1 MSENTQDIINE
12 KGAEALSTAVENSV
26 NEELRKQMNEE
37 FVDPSGGVHEELETH
52 TSAEYNAD
60 NIRVLEGL
68 EAVRIRPGMYIG
80 STSQRGLHHCIYE
93 IVDNSIDEALA
104 GYCTDI
110 YVTIHKDNSVT
121 VEDNGRGIPVDI
133 KPDSGKSALE
143 IVHTV
148 LHAGGKFGDGGY
160 KVSGGLHGVG
170 ASVVNALSEK
180 YVVEVCRQGHVWR
193 QEYMRGEPLAPVEKG
208 EATDKTGTKT
218 TWWPDPEI
226 FTETTEIDC
235 DVIANRLRE
244 MAFLNKGLKIIFS
257 RHDSEEVETFH
268 YEGGIGSYV
277 EFLNKN
283 KTVLHDKPI
292 YIDKVIG
299 DIQVEVAMQYTDSY
313 QESVLSFANNINTH
327 SGGTH
332 LTGFRNSI
340 TRVLNDY
347 ARKNNILK
355 DSEQNLSGEDV
366 REGLTA
372 IVSVKIPNPEFEGQT
387 KEKLGSQEAMGAV
400 QDAVR
405 DKLQEWL
412 EFNPKLAKMILEKTL
427 QAQRAREAAR
437 KARELTRRKSVLE
450 NSTLPGKL
458 ADCSNREPEKCEI
471 FLVEGDSAGG
481 SAKQGRNRMFQA
493 ILPLRG
499 KILNVEKARLDRIY
513 ANNEIQSMVQA
524 FGIKI
529 SRNAEEVE
537 IDKLRYHKIII
548 MTDAD
553 VDGAHIRTLML
564 TFFFRYARPLIEQGY
579 VYIAQPPLFKVT
591 QGKSSEYLFNE
602 HVLDKMLKER
612 GIKNLSLS
620 DKNKKNV
627 KTGEELLD
635 LIKNMSEFYRSYNN
649 PILNLYPAVFLR
661 GLVRSDIILEDFDN
675 QSKMNEICDYLNHYL
690 QDHAKNYNIQE
701 AENYKVEVKY
711 NPENSKYSFIL
722 HLNDEEHV
730 VLNQNIIKSSE
741 YKKLKTSYPLIRDFL
756 IEESDG
762 LLLETD
768 TEKYEINSFEKLQ
781 KLIDE
786 RGSRGLQIQ
795 RFKGLGEMMPQQLW
809 ETTMDPSTRTLL
821 KVNLEDAML
830 CDQLFDVLMGDKVEP
845 RRDFIETNAVYATN
859 IDT

>member
-1 MSENTQDIINE
+1 MAENTQEVIND
-12 KGAEALSTAVENSV
+12 KGMEALKEVEKQQEK
-26 NEELRKQMNEE
+26 EEVYEAI
-37 FVDPSGGVHEELETH
+37 ETH
-52 TSAEYNAD
+52 TSADYNAD

-93 IVDNSIDEALA
+93 IVDNSIDESLA
-104 GYCTDI
+104 GFCTDI
-110 YVTIHKDNSVT
+110 HVTIHKDNSIT

-180 YVVEVCRQGHVWR
+180 YIVEVSRQGYVWR
-193 QEYMRGEPLAPVEKG
+193 QEYMRGEPLTPVEKI
-208 EATDKTGTKT
+208 EPTDKTGTKT

-268 YEGGIGSYV
+268 YVGGIGSYV

-283 KTVLHDKPI
+283 KNVLHEKPI
-292 YIDKVIG
+292 YIDKVVG
-299 DIQVEVAMQYTDSY
+299 DIQVEVAMQYTEAY
-313 QESVLSFANNINTH
+313 TESVLSFANNINTH

-355 DSEQNLSGEDV
+355 DSDQNLSGEDV

-400 QDAVR
+400 QDAVK

-412 EFNPKLAKMILEKTL
+412 EFNPKIAKMILDKTL

-437 KARELTRRKSVLE
+437 KARELTRRKTVLE

-471 FLVEGDSAGG
+471 FIVEGDSAGG

-513 ANNEIQSMVQA
+513 GNNEIQSMVQA

-529 SRNAEEVE
+529 SRNEEEVE

-591 QGKSSEYLFNE
+591 QGKTSEYLFNE

-612 GIKNLSLS
+612 GIKNLTLS

-627 KTGEELLD
+627 KTGDDLLG
-635 LIKNMSEFYRSYNN
+635 LIKNMSEFYHSYNN

-661 GLVRSDIILEDFDN
+661 GLVRSDIKIEDFDS
-675 QSKMNEICDYLNHYL
+675 QSKMNEVCEYLNHYL
-690 QDHAKNYNIQE
+690 IDHAENYNIQE
-701 AENYKVEVKY
+701 AKNYKVEVKY

-730 VLNQNIIKSSE
+730 VLTPNIIKSSE
-741 YKKLKTSYPLIRDFL
+741 YKRLKSSYPLIRDFL
-756 IEESDG
+756 IEETDG

-768 TEKYEINSFEKLQ
+768 TEKYEINSFDKLQ
-781 KLIDE
+781 KIIDE
-786 RGSRGLQIQ
+786 RGQKGLQIQ

-809 ETTMDPSTRTLL
+809 ETTMDPATRTLL
-821 KVNLEDAML
+821 KVNIEDAML

-845 RRDFIETNAVYATN
+845 RRDFIESNAVYATN

>member
-1 MSENTQDIINE
+1 MTESIVNDN
-12 KGAEALSTAVENSV
+12 GLEALKAVE
-26 NEELRKQMNEE
+26 QI
-37 FVDPSGGVHEELETH
+37 ETK
-52 TSAEYNAD
+52 TSADYGAS

-68 EAVRIRPGMYIG
+68 EAVRMRPGMYIG

-93 IVDNSIDEALA
+93 IVDNSIDESLA
-104 GYCTDI
+104 GFCTDI
-110 YVTIHKDNSVT
+110 IVSVNPDNSVT

-133 KPDSGKSALE
+133 KPETGKSALE

-180 YVVEVCRQGHVWR
+180 YKVEVSRQGFVWR
-193 QEYMRGEPLAPVEKG
+193 QEYMRGEPLTPVEKG
-208 EATDKTGTKT
+208 EPTDKTGTKT
-218 TWWPDPEI
+218 TFWADPEI
-226 FTETTEIDC
+226 FTETTEIDR

-244 MAFLNKGLKIIFS
+244 MAFLNKGLKIIFKDI
-257 RHDSEEVETFH
+257 RTNKEETFH
-268 YEGGIGSYV
+268 YAGGIASYV

-292 YIDKVIG
+292 YIDKMV
-299 DIQVEVAMQYTDSY
+299 DNMQVEVAMQYTEAY
-313 QESVLSFANNINTH
+313 NESVLSFANNINTN

-372 IVSVKIPNPEFEGQT
+372 IVSVKLPNPEFEGQT

-412 EFNPKLAKMILEKTL
+412 EFNPKLAKVILEKTL

-437 KARELTRRKSVLE
+437 KARELTRRKTVLE

-513 ANNEIQSMVQA
+513 GNNEIQSMVQA
-524 FGIKI
+524 FGINI
-529 SRNAEEVE
+529 SKNEEEVNLE
-537 IDKLRYHKIII
+537 KLRYHKIII

-564 TFFFRYARPLIEQGY
+564 TFFFRYARPLIENGF
-579 VYIAQPPLFKVT
+579 VYIAQPPLYKIT
-591 QGKSSEYLFNE
+591 TGKTSEYLFNE
-602 HVLDKMLKER
+602 HALDKMLKER

-620 DKNKKNV
+620 DKSKSKT
-627 KTGEELLD
+627 KTGDDLLE
-635 LIKNMSEFYRSYNN
+635 LIKNMSAFYNSYNN
-649 PILNLYPAVFLR
+649 PILNLYPAVALR
-661 GLVRSDIILEDFDN
+661 GLVRSNITFDDFDS
-675 QSKMNEICDYLNHYL
+675 QDRMNEIVEYLNHYL
-690 QDHAKNYNIQE
+690 KDHAKNYNIKE
-701 AENYKVEVKY
+701 AENYVCSLKY
-711 NPENSKYSFIL
+711 NPENAKYSIQ
-722 HLNDEEHV
+722 LNINEEEHV
-730 VLNQNIIKSSE
+730 VINQSIIKSSE
-741 YKKLKTSYPLIRDFL
+741 YKRLKSAYPLIRDFL
-756 IEESDG
+756 IEEEQS
-762 LLLETD
+762 LILETD
-768 TEKYEINSFEKLQ
+768 TEQYEITSFDKLQ
-781 KLIDE
+781 KLIDD
-786 RGSRGLQIQ
+786 RGQKGLTIQ

-809 ETTMDPSTRTLL
+809 ETTMDPATRTLL
-821 KVNLEDAML
+821 KVTIEDAML
-830 CDQLFDVLMGDKVEP
+830 CDQLFDILMGDKVEP
-845 RRDFIETNAVYATN
+845 RRDFIESNAVYATN

>member
-1 MSENTQDIINE
+1 MAEQDM
-12 KGAEALSTAVENSV
+12 GLEALKEVEHKQI
-26 NEELRKQMNEE
+26 EEQIEE
-37 FVDPSGGVHEELETH
+37 IETK
-52 TSAEYNAD
+52 TSDHYDAS

-68 EAVRIRPGMYIG
+68 EAVRMRPGMYIG

-93 IVDNSIDEALA
+93 IVDNSIDESLA
-104 GYCTDI
+104 GFCTEI
-110 YVTIHKDNSVT
+110 KVTVNMDNSVT

-133 KPDSGKSALE
+133 KPETGKSALE

-180 YVVEVCRQGHVWR
+180 YIVEVSRQGYVWR
-193 QEYMRGEPLAPVEKG
+193 QEYMRGEPVAPVEKC
-208 EATDKTGTKT
+208 EPTDKTGTKT
-218 TWWPDPEI
+218 TFWPDPEI
-226 FTETTEIDC
+226 FTETTEIDR

-244 MAFLNKGLKIIFS
+244 MAFLNKGLKIVFIDG
-257 RHDSEEVETFH
+257 HTNKEEVFH

-283 KTVLHDKPI
+283 KNVLHEKPI
-292 YIDKVIG
+292 YIDKVV
-299 DIQVEVAMQYTDSY
+299 DNMQVEVAMQYTDAY
-313 QESVLSFANNINTH
+313 NESVLSFANNINTH

-355 DSEQNLSGEDV
+355 DSDQNLSGEDV

-372 IVSVKIPNPEFEGQT
+372 IVSVKLPNPEFEGQT

-412 EFNPKLAKMILEKTL
+412 EFNPKTAKIILEKTL

-437 KARELTRRKSVLE
+437 KARELTRRKTVLE

-471 FLVEGDSAGG
+471 YIVEGDSAGG

-499 KILNVEKARLDRIY
+499 KILNVEKARLDKIY
-513 ANNEIQSMVQA
+513 GNNEIQSMVQA
-524 FGIKI
+524 FGINI
-529 SRNAEEVE
+529 SKNEEEVDIE
-537 IDKLRYHKIII
+537 KLRYHKIII

-553 VDGAHIRTLML
+553 VDGAHIRTLLL
-564 TFFFRYARPLIEQGY
+564 TFFFRYAKPLIDNGF

-591 QGKSSEYLFNE
+591 QGKTSEYLFNE
-602 HVLDKMLKER
+602 HALDKMLKER

-620 DKNKKNV
+620 DKSKSKV
-627 KTGEELLD
+627 KTGEELLE
-635 LIKNMSEFYRSYNN
+635 LIKNMSAFYNSYNN
-649 PILNLYPAVFLR
+649 PILNLFPAVVLR
-661 GLVRSDIILEDFDN
+661 GLVRSNIIPDDFDN
-675 QSKMNEICDYLNHYL
+675 QSRMNEIIEYLNHYL
-690 QDHAKNYNIQE
+690 QDHAENYNIKE
-701 AENYKVEVKY
+701 AENYVCSLKY
-711 NPENSKYSFIL
+711 NPENAKYAIQ
-722 HLNDEEHV
+722 LNFNEEEHV
-730 VLNQNIIKSSE
+730 LITQSIVKSSE
-741 YKKLKTSYPLIRDFL
+741 YKRLKDAYPLIRDFL
-756 IEESDG
+756 IEEEQS
-762 LLLETD
+762 LILETD
-768 TEKYEINSFEKLQ
+768 TEQYEITSFEKLQ
-781 KLIDE
+781 KLIDD
-786 RGSRGLQIQ
+786 RGQRGLTIQ

-809 ETTMDPSTRTLL
+809 ETTMDPATRTLL
-821 KVNLEDAML
+821 KVNIEDAML

-845 RRDFIETNAVYATN
+845 RRDFIEANAVYATN

>member
-1 MSENTQDIINE
+1 MSENTQDIIND

-37 FVDPSGGVHEELETH
+37 FVDPSGGVHEEIETH
-52 TSAEYNAD
+52 TSEEYNAD

-93 IVDNSIDEALA
+93 IVDNSIDESLA

-110 YVTIHKDNSVT
+110 HVTIHKDNSIT

-180 YVVEVCRQGHVWR
+180 YMVEVSRQGYVWR
-193 QEYMRGEPLAPVEKG
+193 QEYMRGEPLAPVERG

-257 RHDSEEVETFH
+257 RHDSENVETFH

-292 YIDKVIG
+292 YIDKVVG
-299 DIQVEVAMQYTDSY
+299 DLQVEVAMQYTDSY

-437 KARELTRRKSVLE
+437 KARELTRRKTVLE

-529 SRNAEEVE
+529 SRNPEEVE

-591 QGKSSEYLFNE
+591 QGKVSEYLFNE

-620 DKNKKNV
+620 DKAKKNV
-627 KTGEELLD
+627 KTGDALLE

-649 PILNLYPAVFLR
+649 PILNLFPAVFLR
-661 GLVRSDIILEDFDN
+661 GLVRSEITIEDFDS
-675 QSKMNEICDYLNHYL
+675 QSKMNEICEYLNHYL
-690 QDHAKNYNIQE
+690 IDHAKNYNIQE

-711 NPENSKYSFIL
+711 NNENAKYAFIL

-730 VLNQNIIKSSE
+730 ILNPNILKSTE
-741 YKKLKTSYPLIRDFL
+741 FKKLKASYPLIRDFL
-756 IEESDG
+756 IEETDG

-768 TEKYEINSFEKLQ
+768 TEKYDIDSFEKLQ
-781 KLIDE
+781 KIIDE
-786 RGSRGLQIQ
+786 RGQRGLQIQ

-809 ETTMDPSTRTLL
+809 ETTMDPATRTLL
-821 KVNLEDAML
+821 KVNVEDAML

>member
-1 MSENTQDIINE
+1 MSENSQEVIND
-12 KGAEALSTAVENSV
+12 KGLEALNEVENKQQEQQY
-26 NEELRKQMNEE
+26 EEI
-37 FVDPSGGVHEELETH
+37 ETH
-52 TSAEYNAD
+52 TSADYSAD

-93 IVDNSIDEALA
+93 IVDNSIDESLA
-104 GYCTDI
+104 GFCTDI
-110 YVTIHKDNSVT
+110 HVTIHKDNSVT

-180 YVVEVCRQGHVWR
+180 YIVEVSRQGYVWR
-193 QEYMRGEPLAPVEKG
+193 QEYMRGEPLAPVERG

-257 RHDSEEVETFH
+257 RHDSEDVEVFH

-283 KTVLHDKPI
+283 KTVLHEKPI
-292 YIDKVIG
+292 YIDKVVG
-299 DIQVEVAMQYTDSY
+299 DLQVEVAMQYTESY
-313 QESVLSFANNINTH
+313 TESVLSFANNINTH

-412 EFNPKLAKMILEKTL
+412 EFNPKIAKMIIEKTL

-437 KARELTRRKSVLE
+437 KARELTRRKTVLE

-513 ANNEIQSMVQA
+513 GNNEIQSMVQA

-529 SRNAEEVE
+529 SRNEEEVE

-591 QGKSSEYLFNE
+591 QGKTAEYLFNE

-620 DKNKKNV
+620 DMSKKNV
-627 KTGEELLD
+627 KTGEELLE

-661 GLVRSDIILEDFDN
+661 GLVRSEIKLEDFDS

-690 QDHAKNYNIQE
+690 TDHAQNYNIQE
-701 AENYKVEVKY
+701 AENYRVEVKY

-722 HLNDEEHV
+722 HLNEEEHV
-730 VLNQNIIKSSE
+730 ILNPSIIKSTE
-741 YKKLKTSYPLIRDFL
+741 FKKLKASYPLIRDFL
-756 IEESDG
+756 IEETNG

-768 TEKYEINSFEKLQ
+768 TEKHEINSFEKLQ
-781 KLIDE
+781 KIIDD
-786 RGSRGLQIQ
+786 RGQKGLQIQ

-809 ETTMDPSTRTLL
+809 ETTMDPATRTLL
-821 KVNLEDAML
+821 KVNIEDAML
-830 CDQLFDVLMGDKVEP
+830 CDQLFDILMGDKVEP

>member
-1 MSENTQDIINE
+1 MADSTQDITQE
-12 KGAEALSTAVENSV
+12 VETI
-26 NEELRKQMNEE
+26 
-37 FVDPSGGVHEELETH
+37 ETK
-52 TSAEYNAD
+52 TSDNYDAS

-93 IVDNSIDEALA
+93 IVDNSIDESLA
-104 GYCTDI
+104 GYCTEI
-110 YVTIHKDNSVT
+110 HVTVNKDNSVT

-133 KPDSGKSALE
+133 KPETGKSALE

-180 YVVEVCRQGHVWR
+180 YIVEVSRQGYVWR

-218 TWWPDPEI
+218 TFWPDPEI
-226 FTETTEIDC
+226 FTETTEIDK

-244 MAFLNKGLKIIFS
+244 MAFLNKGLKIIFI
-257 RHDSEEVETFH
+257 DGATGEQEVFH
-268 YEGGIGSYV
+268 YEGGIASYV

-283 KTVLHDKPI
+283 RTVLHEKPI
-292 YIDKVIG
+292 YIDKVVDGMQI
-299 DIQVEVAMQYTDSY
+299 EVAMQYTDAY
-313 QESVLSFANNINTH
+313 NESILSFANNINTH

-340 TRVLNDY
+340 TRVFNDY

-355 DSEQNLSGEDV
+355 DSDQNLSGEDV

-372 IVSVKIPNPEFEGQT
+372 IVSVKISNPEFEGQT
-387 KEKLGSQEAMGAV
+387 KEKLGNQEAMGAT

-412 EFNPKLAKMILEKTL
+412 EFNPKIAKIILEKTL

-437 KARELTRRKSVLE
+437 KARELTRRKTVLE

-471 FLVEGDSAGG
+471 YIVEGDSAGG

-499 KILNVEKARLDRIY
+499 KILNVEKARLDKIY
-513 ANNEIQSMVQA
+513 GNNEIQSMVQA
-524 FGIKI
+524 FGINI
-529 SRNAEEVE
+529 SKNEEEVDLE
-537 IDKLRYHKIII
+537 KLRYHKIII

-553 VDGAHIRTLML
+553 VDGAHIRTLLL
-564 TFFFRYARPLIEQGY
+564 TFFFRYARPLIEHGH

-591 QGKSSEYLFNE
+591 SGKTSEYLYDE
-602 HVLDKMLKER
+602 HALDKMLKER
-612 GIKNLSLS
+612 GIKSLSLS
-620 DKNKKNV
+620 NKSKTKV
-627 KTGEELLD
+627 KTGDELLE
-635 LIKNMSEFYRSYNN
+635 LIKNMSAFYNSYNN
-649 PILNLYPAVFLR
+649 PILNLFPAVLLR
-661 GLVRSDIILEDFDN
+661 GLVRSNITVEDFEN
-675 QSKMNEICDYLNHYL
+675 QARMNEIIEYLNHYL
-690 QDHAKNYNIQE
+690 LDHAKNYNIHE
-701 AENYKVEVKY
+701 AENYNVELKY
-711 NPENSKYSFIL
+711 NPENAKYSIQ
-722 HLNDEEHV
+722 LNLNEEEHV
-730 VLNQNIIKSSE
+730 IVNSNIIKSSE
-741 YKKLKTSYPLIRDFL
+741 YKRLKAAYPLIRDYL
-756 IEESDG
+756 IEEEDY
-762 LLLETD
+762 LRLETD
-768 TEKYEINSFEKLQ
+768 TEAYEIKSFEKLQ

-786 RGSRGLQIQ
+786 RGQKGLTIQ

-809 ETTMDPSTRTLL
+809 ETTMDPATRTLL
-821 KVNLEDAML
+821 KVDIEDAML
-830 CDQLFDVLMGDKVEP
+830 CDQLFDILMGDKVDP
-845 RRDFIETNAVYATN
+845 RRNFIETNAVYATN

>member
-1 MSENTQDIINE
+1 
-12 KGAEALSTAVENSV
+12 
-26 NEELRKQMNEE
+26 
-37 FVDPSGGVHEELETH
+37 
-52 TSAEYNAD
+52 
-60 NIRVLEGL
+60 
-68 EAVRIRPGMYIG
+68 
-80 STSQRGLHHCIYE
+80 
-93 IVDNSIDEALA
+93 
-104 GYCTDI
+104 
-110 YVTIHKDNSVT
+110 
-121 VEDNGRGIPVDI
+121 
-133 KPDSGKSALE
+133 
-143 IVHTV
+143 
-148 LHAGGKFGDGGY
+148 
-160 KVSGGLHGVG
+160 
-170 ASVVNALSEK
+170 
-180 YVVEVCRQGHVWR
+180 
-193 QEYMRGEPLAPVEKG
+193 MRGEPLAPVEKVKP
-208 EATDKTGTKT
+208 TDKTGTKT

-257 RHDSEEVETFH
+257 RHDSEETETFH
-268 YEGGIGSYV
+268 YAGGIGSYV

-283 KTVLHDKPI
+283 KTVINEKPI
-292 YIDKVIG
+292 YIDKVVG
-299 DIQVEVAMQYTDSY
+299 DLQVEVAMQYTDSY

-340 TRVLNDY
+340 TRVINDY

-355 DSEQNLSGEDV
+355 DSDSNLSGEDV

-387 KEKLGSQEAMGAV
+387 KEKLGSQEALGAV

-412 EFNPKLAKMILEKTL
+412 EFNPKIAKTILDKTL

-437 KARELTRRKSVLE
+437 KARELTRRKTVLE

-513 ANNEIQSMVQA
+513 GNNEIQSMVQA

-529 SRNAEEVE
+529 SRNEEEVE

-564 TFFFRYARPLIEQGY
+564 TFFFRYARPLIENGY

-591 QGKSSEYLFNE
+591 QGKTSEYLFNE

-620 DKNKKNV
+620 DKDKKNV
-627 KTGEELLD
+627 KTGDELLE
-635 LIKNMSEFYRSYNN
+635 LIRNMSEFYRSYNN

-661 GLVRSDIILEDFDN
+661 GLIRSDIKLEDFDN
-675 QSKMNEICDYLNHYL
+675 QTKMNEICDYLNHYL
-690 QDHAKNYNIQE
+690 IDHAKNYNISE

-711 NPENSKYSFIL
+711 NAENAKYSFML
-722 HLNDEEHV
+722 HLNEEEHV
-730 VLNQNIIKSSE
+730 ILNQNIIKSSE
-741 YKKLKTSYPLIRDFL
+741 YKKLKNAYPVIRDFL
-756 IEESDG
+756 IEESNG

-768 TEKYEINSFEKLQ
+768 AEKYEINSFEKLQ
-781 KLIDE
+781 KLIDD
-786 RGSRGLQIQ
+786 RGQKGLQIQ

-809 ETTMDPSTRTLL
+809 ETTMDPATRTLL
-821 KVNLEDAML
+821 KVNIEDAML

-845 RRDFIETNAVYATN
+845 RRDFIETHAVYATN

>member
-1 MSENTQDIINE
+1 MIND
-12 KGAEALSTAVENSV
+12 KGLEALKEVEAKQIEEQV
-26 NEELRKQMNEE
+26 NEAI
-37 FVDPSGGVHEELETH
+37 ETH
-52 TSAEYNAD
+52 TSGEYSAD

-93 IVDNSIDEALA
+93 IVDNSIDESLA

-110 YVTIHKDNSVT
+110 HVTIHADNSVT

-180 YVVEVCRQGHVWR
+180 YMVEVSRQGYVWR

-244 MAFLNKGLKIIFS
+244 MAFLNKGLKIIFA

-283 KTVLHDKPI
+283 KTVLHEKPI
-292 YIDKVIG
+292 YIDKLVG
-299 DIQVEVAMQYTDSY
+299 NLQVEVAMQYTESY
-313 QESVLSFANNINTH
+313 TESVLSFANNINTH

-372 IVSVKIPNPEFEGQT
+372 IVSVKLPNPEFEGQT

-412 EFNPKLAKMILEKTL
+412 EFNPKMAKTIIEKTL

-437 KARELTRRKSVLE
+437 KARELTRRKTVLE

-471 FLVEGDSAGG
+471 YLVEGDSAGG

-513 ANNEIQSMVQA
+513 GNNEIQSMVQA

-529 SRNAEEVE
+529 SRNPEEVE

-591 QGKSSEYLFNE
+591 QGKTSEYLFNE

-620 DKNKKNV
+620 DKNKANV
-627 KTGEELLD
+627 KTGDELLD
-635 LIKNMSEFYRSYNN
+635 LIKNMSDFYRSYNN

-661 GLVRSDIILEDFDN
+661 GLVRSEIAFEDFDS
-675 QSKMNEICDYLNHYL
+675 QSRMNEVCDYLNHYL
-690 QDHAKNYNIQE
+690 VDHAKNYNIAE

-711 NPENSKYSFIL
+711 NPENAKYSFVL

-730 VLNQNIIKSSE
+730 TLNQNIIKSSE
-741 YKKLKTSYPLIRDFL
+741 FKKLKASYPLIRDFL
-756 IEESDG
+756 IEESKG

-768 TEKYEINSFEKLQ
+768 TEKYEIESFERLQ
-781 KLIDE
+781 KIIDE
-786 RGSRGLQIQ
+786 RGQRGLQIQ

-809 ETTMDPSTRTLL
+809 ETTMDPATRTLL
-821 KVNLEDAML
+821 KVNVEDAMM

-845 RRDFIETNAVYATN
+845 RREFIETNAVYATN